1 MAADGKRT
9 TSKKLINDPLDV
21 VDEALEGIVLA
32 NPGLKLLKNH
42 RVIIREDVNELRK
55 AGKVTLISGGGSGH
69 EPSHAGFVGKGMLT
83 AAVAGAVFTSPPT
96 KSILAAIRAVG
107 HGNKGG
113 TLLIVK
119 NYTGDRLNFGF
130 AAERA
135 KAEGIKVDMVVVG
148 EDCALTS
155 KDKTA
160 GRRGLCG
167 TVLIHKIAGALA
179 EEGKSLEE
187 ISQVA
192 KATAQAMGTIG
203 VSLAPCSLPGSLP
216 SFVLGIDEMELG
228 LGIHGEPGV
237 KRVKL
242 DKVDQVVKTMIDH
255 MTDVQGGA
263 TYKLSLKKDIGAE
276 KEDLLEEQKRVEELL
291 AKKHEVHVSKL
302 ASTIE
307 VEGVDEKPNQFQE
320 TVLKEF
326 KKIFLKLEEIE
337 SLVRGTCETPLES
350 NEVYTRQEAGSSSQD
365 SLNSSFTGESSH
377 QVKCKLPSNLE
388 EETEIEIKYNGTN
401 LLIDVQ
407 AKQKKPKLYAT
418 ALLSV
423 LFTDEEMR
431 NGCVEPKDG
440 GARKPPLD
448 QSKINMIKRCINVKY
463 GAKVL
468 DKMWSDIQ
476 VSLNQKCLD
485 KLKSYK
491 SKQSAAARNL
501 NED

>member
-1 MAADGKRT
+1 M
-9 TSKKLINDPLDV
+9 
-21 VDEALEGIVLA
+21 
-32 NPGLKLLKNH
+32 
-42 RVIIREDVNELRK
+42 
-55 AGKVTLISGGGSGH
+55 
-69 EPSHAGFVGKGMLT
+69 
-83 AAVAGAVFTSPPT
+83 
-96 KSILAAIRAVG
+96 
-107 HGNKGG
+107 
-113 TLLIVK
+113 
-119 NYTGDRLNFGF
+119 
-130 AAERA
+130 
-135 KAEGIKVDMVVVG
+135 
-148 EDCALTS
+148 
-155 KDKTA
+155 
-160 GRRGLCG
+160 
-167 TVLIHKIAGALA
+167 
-179 EEGKSLEE
+179 
-187 ISQVA
+187 
-192 KATAQAMGTIG
+192 
-203 VSLAPCSLPGSLP
+203 
-216 SFVLGIDEMELG
+216 
-228 LGIHGEPGV
+228 
-237 KRVKL
+237 
-242 DKVDQVVKTMIDH
+242 
-255 MTDVQGGA
+255 
-263 TYKLSLKKDIGAE
+263 
-276 KEDLLEEQKRVEELL
+276 
-291 AKKHEVHVSKL
+291 AKKHEVQVSKL

-377 QVKCKLPSNLE
+377 RVKCKLPSNPE

-418 ALLSV
+418 ALLPV

-448 QSKINMIKRCINVKY
+448 QYKINMIKRCINVKY